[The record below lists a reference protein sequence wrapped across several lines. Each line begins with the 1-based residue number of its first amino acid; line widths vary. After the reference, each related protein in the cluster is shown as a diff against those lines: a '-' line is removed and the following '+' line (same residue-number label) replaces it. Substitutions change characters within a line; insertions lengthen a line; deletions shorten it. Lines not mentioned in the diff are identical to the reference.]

1 MIGSRRPEPLVEALE
16 GLRQRGVLVDARE
29 GSEDRRKAV
38 ILATKRAIRREK
50 LKQRK
55 RRWVFGGLSIAA
67 AAALAIVVRIEGRE
81 RRHQES
87 AATRASVAVA
97 APGAELAVEAGSV
110 IAARNGKPIAIATDA
125 HFRVAEGDSVQV
137 AADGAALLTLPRGVR
152 MHLSAATV
160 ARLDR
165 AGESE
170 QRLLLDL
177 GNTFVSVPKPG
188 GPQTVEIVTPNARVV
203 VHGTEF
209 TVTVARVE
217 PSHSFVTTV
226 SVTRGSVLV
235 VDSFGQRLVPAGSSW
250 SSAPPAVPPIETR
263 PADSSEEQARTWT
276 ESSRR
281 ARRASEGSAA
291 VGGLGEQNR
300 LFQEA
305 LDLRIAGDDA
315 ASVRRLDEFLRR
327 FPRSALE
334 QEARFARLRGL
345 SRLGRKSD
353 AAAEARQ
360 YLSENPDTATR
371 DEARRVLLDAAKPK
385 LSPP

>member
-1 MIGSRRPEPLVEALE
+1 MIGSRRPEPPVEALM

-29 GSEDRRKAV
+29 GSEERRKAV
-38 ILATKRAIRREK
+38 ILATKKAIRREK

-55 RRWVFGGLSIAA
+55 RRWVFGGLSVAA
-67 AAALAIVVRIEGRE
+67 AAALAIVVRVEGRE
-81 RRHQES
+81 RRHDE
-87 AATRASVAVA
+87 AVATRASVAVA
-97 APGAELAVEAGSV
+97 APGAELAVAAGSV
-110 IAARNGKPIAIATDA
+110 IATRNGKPIAIGTGA
-125 HFRVAEGDSVQV
+125 HYRVTEGDSVQV
-137 AADGAALLTLPRGVR
+137 AANGAASLTLPRGVQ

-165 AGESE
+165 AGETE

-188 GPQTVEIVTPNARVV
+188 GPQTVEVVTPNARVV

-209 TVTVARVE
+209 TVDVARVE
-217 PSHSFVTTV
+217 PSDSLVTTV

-235 VDSFGQRLVPAGSSW
+235 VDDFGQRLIPAGSSW
-250 SSAPPAVPPIETR
+250 SSAPPAAPSMEAR
-263 PADSSEEQARTWT
+263 PADSSGEQARIMT
-276 ESSRR
+276 EGSRR
-281 ARRASEGSAA
+281 ARRASDGSAA
-291 VGGLGEQNR
+291 VGVLGEQNR

-305 LDLRIAGDDA
+305 LDLRKAGDDA
-315 ASVRRLDEFLRR
+315 ASVRRLDEFLQR

-334 QEARFARLRGL
+334 QEARFARLRAL

-385 LSPP
+385 RSQP